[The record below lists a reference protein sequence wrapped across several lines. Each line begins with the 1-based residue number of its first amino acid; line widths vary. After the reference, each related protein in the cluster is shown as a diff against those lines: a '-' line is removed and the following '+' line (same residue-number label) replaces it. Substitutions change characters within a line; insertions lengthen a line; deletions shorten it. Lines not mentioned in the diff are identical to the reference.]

1 MLPQRCVFHART
13 AANAAADSVLP
24 LSDLAT
30 SDPAAY
36 ERALAKYDDT
46 PERRRLRDTWIPL
59 LEARWTEAVFLTP
72 IHPHAI
78 WRAWRDIA
86 GTELP
91 SQEFWAIAIDDV
103 HRPVLF
109 ERRLSTTGEPIDP
122 REVEAVDPQ
131 SFTTAHETTP
141 RSADWIAHLAETGRR
156 GAWFHGTPHVLTR
169 RPVPVGSAQLID
181 WQHP

>member
-1 MLPQRCVFHART
+1 MDPQRCVVHART

-24 LSDLAT
+24 LSELAA

-78 WRAWRDIA
+78 WRAWRDIT

-91 SQEFWAIAIDDV
+91 SQI
-103 HRPVLF
+103 
-109 ERRLSTTGEPIDP
+109 
-122 REVEAVDPQ
+122 
-131 SFTTAHETTP
+131 
-141 RSADWIAHLAETGRR
+141 
-156 GAWFHGTPHVLTR
+156 
-169 RPVPVGSAQLID
+169 ID
-181 WQHP
+181 WRHP